1 MAKLNSLA
9 NGTRY
14 ALYSGPGHTL
24 AYSSLRPIVAL
35 GYAGGAL
42 QTVSSRPEPRQPW
55 RAGARFGLRH
65 GHAHTHAQKA
75 YPDAE
80 VFGLDGD
87 PQILSIASAKAAGAG
102 VEIRWDDGLA
112 YQLPYPD
119 ESFDRVVSSL
129 VLHHLTPENK
139 QLTLREVL
147 RALRP
152 GGEVHIVDF
161 GPPHTTYARLVAHLI
176 VRFEVLDDNLR
187 GQLPVMLNAA
197 GFACVE
203 APARFDTLFG
213 TLAAYCGQK
222 SGTIRSAAASPT

>member
-1 MAKLNSLA
+1 MEHDTHYIPAL
-9 NGTRY
+9 GTRWLTP
-14 ALYSGPGHTL
+14 LYDPL
-24 AYSSLRPIVAL
+24 LRW
-35 GYAGGAL
+35 GM
-42 QTVSSRPEPRQPW
+42 QE
-55 RAGARFGLRH
+55 ARFKRYLVGQSRVNLGERVLDL
-65 GHAHTHAQKA
+65 GCGTGTLTLMLKKA

-87 PQILSIASAKAAGAG
+87 PQILSIARAKAAGAG

-129 VLHHLTPENK
+129 VLHHLTHENK

-147 RALRP
+147 RVLRP